1 MENFQLQCLNW
12 DAGKPISEG
21 LKIFNDASQDEGLI
35 SNVFNEEF
43 SR

>member
-1 MENFQLQCLNW
+1 MENFQLQRLN
-12 DAGKPISEG
+12 GKPISEG